1 MKPQKADWLAWIL
14 QFIFGGAIGL
24 LVGYMLI
31 SKRRRYYY
39 SGSNPYW
46 LQSNDVWPF
55 IIGAALLV
63 GAIASHFGDRLWVAY
78 RIFPNNEVP
87 NSNFS
92 TFCSIVLGVIGV
104 GLMMFAVVRTVGW
117 VG

>member
-1 MKPQKADWLAWIL
+1 MKNPKADWLAWFL
-14 QFIFGGAIGL
+14 QFIFGGVIGL
-24 LVGYMLI
+24 LIGYTLI

-39 SGSNPYW
+39 RGSNLYW
-46 LQSNDVWPF
+46 LQSNDVWLF

-78 RIFPNNEVP
+78 RIFPNEEVP

-92 TFCSIVLGVIGV
+92 VICSIVLGVIGV
-104 GLMMFAVVRTVGW
+104 GMMLFAVVRTMGW
-117 VG
+117 LG